1 MFPLRCE
8 ISLEVSVFCGLEVL
22 EERLNSLERSDANL
36 VQVLVPVVV
45 QLKNELLDERVQ
57 LIFVFE
63 LFDNFF
69 DFLLGW
75 RGGDARKNLALV
87 LLFLFLLRLDFCRWL
102 SRRL

>member
-63 LFDNFF
+63 LFDDVTPKTAGMYNET
-69 DFLLGW
+69 LIK
-75 RGGDARKNLALV
+75 ATAAI
-87 LLFLFLLRLDFCRWL
+87 
-102 SRRL
+102 